1 MGCAVAR
8 HDASVTSLQL
18 ALGEEQLAPLVQCC
32 PRTNFRSKRRANGDA
47 SSVMARGQGWMG
59 TRLEQGKACRAAY
72 GPGDSLDDSRESESR
87 VVLARDGGRCGRG
100 LSADALRSVFTQGVV
115 SEAPALYSRCG
126 CACVVEVGMACGSFL
141 VPAPRPIVAAPME
154 LAAQ

>member
-47 SSVMARGQGWMG
+47 SSVMARGHGWMG

-72 GPGDSLDDSRESESR
+72 GPADSLDDSRESKSSA
-87 VVLARDGGRCGRG
+87 VLARDGGRSCSV
-100 LSADALRSVFTQGVV
+100 LSSNALRPLFNPGVV
-115 SEAPALYSRCG
+115 SEAPA
-126 CACVVEVGMACGSFL
+126 
-141 VPAPRPIVAAPME
+141 
-154 LAAQ
+154 

>member
-87 VVLARDGGRCGRG
+87 AVLARDSGSCGRG
-100 LSADALRSVFTQGVV
+100 LSADALRAVFSLGVV
-115 SEAPALYSRCG
+115 SVAPARCSWCG
-126 CACVVEVGMACGSFL
+126 LVCAVEVGIASGCFP
-141 VPAPRPIVAAPME
+141 VHA
-154 LAAQ
+154 